1 MVEIV
6 PVEMPRD
13 WKRFVT
19 VLFAIYA
26 DDPHWVPPLL
36 FERKGFFDPAKNP
49 YFRNA
54 TIRFFVAR
62 KDGRDVGS
70 IAATLDHKLR
80 EHEPNKGLVGF
91 FEFTDDPEVSRALL
105 DAAVAWF
112 RTQGVTVIEGPYNFN
127 SNHEFGLLI
136 DGFDTDPCI
145 SNPHNRAWYGAHYE
159 ALGFRKVMD
168 WYAYWLEKAPMPD
181 RIKAISDRFL
191 ERNKTV
197 TLRKLDL
204 SKWDSEKELFFE
216 IYNDAWEN
224 NWGHIHFDRAEF
236 DFVAQGLKQIINP
249 DLAWF
254 AYVDGE
260 IAGASL
266 TLPDYNQ
273 VVKKTGGH
281 LFPFGWWHLLTGAK
295 KIDAL
300 RIFVLGIRQ
309 KYQALPLGAP
319 LYVKTWEEGYKLPIR
334 GAEASL
340 ILETN
345 HRMRGA
351 MEKMGGRIYKTY
363 RTYQLD
369 LTGGA
374 TVSPPT
380 P

>member
-1 MVEIV
+1 MIEIV
-6 PVEMPRD
+6 PIELPRD
-13 WKRFVT
+13 WKRFVK
-19 VLFAIYA
+19 VPFPIYA

-36 FERKGFFDPAKNP
+36 MERKAFFDPGKNP
-49 YFRNA
+49 YFKHA
-54 TIRFFVAR
+54 TIKLFVAT

-70 IAATLDHKLR
+70 IAATIDHKLR
-80 EHEPNKGLVGF
+80 AHEPTKGLIGF
-91 FEFTDDPEVSRALL
+91 FEFIDDRAVSKALF
-105 DAAVAWF
+105 DAAAAWF
-112 RTQGVTVIEGPYNFN
+112 RTQGVTVMEGPYNFN

-159 ALGFRKVMD
+159 ALGFAKAMD
-168 WYAYWLEKAPMPD
+168 WYAYWLEKGEMPE

-191 ERNKTV
+191 VRNPEV
-197 TLRKLDL
+197 TLRKCDM
-204 SKWDSEKELFFE
+204 SKWDSEKELFFQ

-224 NWGHIHFDRAEF
+224 NWGHIHFDRDEF
-236 DFVAQGLKQIINP
+236 EFVAAGLKQIVNP

-254 AYVDGE
+254 AYVGGE
-260 IAGASL
+260 IAGATL
-266 TLPDYNQ
+266 TLPDFNQ

-281 LFPFGWWHLLTGAK
+281 LFPFGWYHLLFGAK

-309 KYQALPLGAP
+309 KFQHLPLGAP

-363 RTYQLD
+363 RTYSAAL
-369 LTGGA
+369 
-374 TVSPPT
+374 
-380 P
+380 